1 MKQVD
6 IFKQK
11 IFTGDKKQMLF
22 FWKAIKNMNKYISVF
37 LIFFLNACISPSGY
51 LSSDNSTS
59 YYFDATN
66 GSDDNNGTSPDKAWK
81 NLAKTRGLKLSPGD
95 KILLKKGET
104 FIGELYLNGT
114 GTAEAP
120 IIIDGYGDKGHDPCI
135 IGYDQSPYAV
145 YVYNSS
151 QITIQN
157 LEIVNTG
164 KDRLPGRTGVKV
176 HLENYGTARSI
187 TLRNLYI
194 HDVNGSLVK
203 KQGGGSG
210 IYIVNEG
217 EKPSIFDGLTIEN
230 CIIRRCERNG
240 IIWWGYVTR
249 DF

>member
-1 MKQVD
+1 M
-6 IFKQK
+6 
-11 IFTGDKKQMLF
+11 
-22 FWKAIKNMNKYISVF
+22 
-37 LIFFLNACISPSGY
+37 
-51 LSSDNSTS
+51 
-59 YYFDATN
+59 
-66 GSDDNNGTSPDKAWK
+66 
-81 NLAKTRGLKLSPGD
+81 
-95 KILLKKGET
+95 
-104 FIGELYLNGT
+104 NGT

-176 HLENYGTARSI
+176 HLENYGTAHSI

-203 KQGGGSG
+203 SKVEDRG
-210 IYIVNEG
+210 YI
-217 EKPSIFDGLTIEN
+217 L
-230 CIIRRCERNG
+230 
-240 IIWWGYVTR
+240 
-249 DF
+249 

>member
-176 HLENYGTARSI
+176 HLENYGTARSF
-187 TLRNLYI
+187 T
-194 HDVNGSLVK
+194 S
-203 KQGGGSG
+203 
-210 IYIVNEG
+210 
-217 EKPSIFDGLTIEN
+217 
-230 CIIRRCERNG
+230 
-240 IIWWGYVTR
+240 
-249 DF
+249 

>member
-37 LIFFLNACISPSGY
+37 LIFFLMPVFHHQDIYHPII
-51 LSSDNSTS
+51 LLHIILMQQ
-59 YYFDATN
+59 N

-120 IIIDGYGDKGHDPCI
+120 IIIDGYGDKDMI
-135 IGYDQSPYAV
+135 
-145 YVYNSS
+145 
-151 QITIQN
+151 
-157 LEIVNTG
+157 
-164 KDRLPGRTGVKV
+164 
-176 HLENYGTARSI
+176 
-187 TLRNLYI
+187 
-194 HDVNGSLVK
+194 LV
-203 KQGGGSG
+203 S
-210 IYIVNEG
+210 
-217 EKPSIFDGLTIEN
+217 
-230 CIIRRCERNG
+230 
-240 IIWWGYVTR
+240 
-249 DF
+249 

>member
-95 KILLKKGET
+95 KILLKKGRHLSEN
-104 FIGELYLNGT
+104 FI
-114 GTAEAP
+114 
-120 IIIDGYGDKGHDPCI
+120 
-135 IGYDQSPYAV
+135 
-145 YVYNSS
+145 
-151 QITIQN
+151 
-157 LEIVNTG
+157 
-164 KDRLPGRTGVKV
+164 
-176 HLENYGTARSI
+176 
-187 TLRNLYI
+187 
-194 HDVNGSLVK
+194 
-203 KQGGGSG
+203 
-210 IYIVNEG
+210 
-217 EKPSIFDGLTIEN
+217 
-230 CIIRRCERNG
+230 
-240 IIWWGYVTR
+240 
-249 DF
+249 